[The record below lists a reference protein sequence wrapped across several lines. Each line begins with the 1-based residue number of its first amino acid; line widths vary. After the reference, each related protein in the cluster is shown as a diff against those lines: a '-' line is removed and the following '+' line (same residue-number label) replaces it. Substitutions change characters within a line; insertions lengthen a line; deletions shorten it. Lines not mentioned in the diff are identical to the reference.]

1 MSKKMQIQIRDLIHN
16 YPVFNQSTSKDG
28 STYFETYFFAFEDKN
43 SPFNCKMIKA
53 VITLTNA
60 FPHKSP
66 SIGVAPNS
74 IWHPNVDFDSGS
86 VCVNLLNSQWNDKM
100 ELKSI
105 LELILPTLLENPGT
119 KDPLNAIAAKQYD
132 QRRQT
137 FNQEVN
143 QRYKPVSDAEFKNNV
158 NVKISD
164 AFRVQYDKYI
174 LVRDQKQTV
183 QPVTEP
189 VRPIMIESDESEYEE
204 QFEGEEE
211 VESDDSINADLAVHH
226 MLQDIG
232 QHINLENAGLDMI
245 NMLQNVIE
253 NQLGLMQNQRPQ
265 RPNQRPQIRLPQPIQ
280 RVERNENVHVV
291 VHFEEEIYNEV
302 LHENYPA
309 QNLYNEIAE
318 IVPKTDL
325 GFQLRVG
332 AKNGPLLESDQRPLR
347 HLNQQNLNL
356 FLEFRERERNA
367 FWFVFEEEKFPFQ
380 STYAKDDKVI
390 ALFRKNAVVR
400 ELDLGATDV
409 YRFFLIDKVKADFY
423 EEKGQIHQLFDSA
436 HQINALD
443 TLKEQNAFYVY
454 AEVVHMPEF
463 QFDKFVKHN
472 PNQFR
477 YITVQTKTHSFKIP
491 VSKETRNSE
500 IKQYFRIQQLVG
512 LVNGNNKVRIPD
524 NCCLYDAFDISV
536 LILE

>member
-1 MSKKMQIQIRDLIHN
+1 MSKQIQVQMRELMRN

-28 STYFETYFFAFEDKN
+28 STSFETYFFAFEDKN

-74 IWHPNVDFDSGS
+74 IWHPNVDFNSGS

-119 KDPLNAIAAKQYD
+119 DDPLNGTAAFQYD
-132 QRRQT
+132 QKRKQYN
-137 FNQEVN
+137 FEVEN
-143 QRYKPVSDAEFKNNV
+143 RYQFVSDTE
-158 NVKISD
+158 ISANLKQKLPD
-164 AFRVQYDKYI
+164 SFREQLEKYFVIRSQQQHLQKYVPPPQQDFAPQHFIVDDDEAIEQQI
-174 LVRDQKQTV
+174 LNILRNEID
-183 QPVTEP
+183 P
-189 VRPIMIESDESEYEE
+189 D
-204 QFEGEEE
+204 QFE
-211 VESDDSINADLAVHH
+211 I
-226 MLQDIG
+226 I
-232 QHINLENAGLDMI
+232 
-245 NMLQNVIE
+245 QNE
-253 NQLGLMQNQRPQ
+253 LRGPQ
-265 RPNQRPQIRLPQPIQ
+265 
-280 RVERNENVHVV
+280 VERDENVQVV
-291 VHFEEEIYNEV
+291 VNFSDNEIYNEV

-347 HLNQQNLNL
+347 HLNKQNLNL

-367 FWFVFEEEKFPFQ
+367 FWFVFEDEKFPFQ
-380 STYAKDDKVI
+380 STYAKEDKVI
-390 ALFRKNAVVR
+390 ALFRKNAVIR

-409 YRFFLIDKVKADFY
+409 YRFFLIDKVEADFY
-423 EEKGQIHQLFDSA
+423 QEKGQIHQLFDSA
-436 HQINALD
+436 HQIDALD
-443 TLKEQNAFYVY
+443 TLKEQNAFYIY

-463 QFDKFVKHN
+463 QFNKFVKHN
-472 PNQFR
+472 QNQFR
-477 YITVQTKTHSFKIP
+477 YITVQTKTYSFKIP
-491 VSKETRNSE
+491 VSKETRNAE
-500 IKQYFRIQQLVG
+500 IKQYFHISQLIG
-512 LVNGNNKVRIPD
+512 LHNGKQVIIPD
-524 NCCLYDAFDISV
+524 NCCLYDSLDINSL
-536 LILE
+536 LIE

>member
-1 MSKKMQIQIRDLIHN
+1 MSKQMQVQMRELMRN

-28 STYFETYFFAFEDKN
+28 STSFETYFFAFEDIN

-86 VCVNLLNSQWNDKM
+86 VCVNLLNQQWHDKM

-132 QRRQT
+132 QKRET
-137 FNQEVN
+137 YNQEVN
-143 QRYKPVSDAEFKNNV
+143 KRYKPVSDAEFKKNV
-158 NVKISD
+158 DKIPN

-174 LVRDQKQTV
+174 LVRDQKQTPV
-183 QPVTEP
+183 QPVIQP
-189 VRPIMIESDESEYEE
+189 VHPMIESSSEQEE
-204 QFEGEEE
+204 QFEGEE
-211 VESDDSINADLAVHH
+211 VEADDSLNEDLAFHH
-226 MLQDIG
+226 MLQDM
-232 QHINLENAGLDMI
+232 NLEYLFDNLNMFQNAL
-245 NMLQNVIE
+245 E
-253 NQLGLMQNQRPQ
+253 NFGVQNQRPQ
-265 RPNQRPQIRLPQPIQ
+265 RPNQRPQIRLPQPVQ
-280 RVERNENVHVV
+280 QVERNENVQVV
-291 VHFEEEIYNEV
+291 VHFQEEIYNEV
-302 LHENYPA
+302 LHENYPV

-347 HLNQQNLNL
+347 HINKQILNL
-356 FLEFRERERNA
+356 FLEFRERERNT
-367 FWFVFEEEKFPFQ
+367 FWFVFEDEKFPFQ
-380 STYAKDDKVI
+380 STYAKEDKVI

-409 YRFFLIDKVKADFY
+409 YRFFLIDKVEADFY
-423 EEKGQIHQLFDSA
+423 QEKGQIHQLFDSA
-436 HQINALD
+436 HQIDALN
-443 TLKEQNAFYVY
+443 TLKEQNAFYIY

-463 QFDKFVKHN
+463 QFNKFIQHN
-472 PNQFR
+472 QNQFR

-491 VSKETRNSE
+491 VSRETRNAE

-512 LVNGNNKVRIPD
+512 LANGNKVRIPD